1 MQVNLGKSFK
11 KQLLWVAVTSALVAG
26 ASVAG
31 PTMETVDTIPALAQ
45 EAQHSKA
52 AKRITDHFTRSHY
65 KKIKIDDALSRKV
78 FERYLRSLDVNRTFF
93 LATDVLD
100 FEKSKDVFDDAI
112 RQGQLDVAYS
122 MYMVNLNRR
131 AERFEYALT
140 VIDSEQSFD
149 FEVENDKYYYDREEA
164 AWAATPAELD
174 EIWRQRVKYDALN
187 LKMADKTWEE
197 TRDILSK
204 RYKRAIKRLA
214 QTNSED
220 VFQTVMNSFARSIEA
235 HTSYL
240 SPRNTERFQMQ
251 MNLSLE
257 GIGAVL
263 RSEDDHTVIVS
274 LVAGGPA
281 DKSDQ
286 IKPEDRIIAVAQEDE
301 DYVDVVGWRLDEVV
315 ELIKGPKGSVVKL
328 QVLKGSSDTKK
339 IAEVKITRDKVKLE
353 DRAAK
358 SEIYIPD
365 GGPHKGKKLG
375 VINIPS
381 FYHNLHVDVQKELD
395 KLKKENIEGVIVDLR
410 GNGGGSLPES
420 ILLSGLFIDKGP
432 VVQVRY
438 ENGRISVDRDTDG
451 IVHYGGPLTVMVD
464 RYSASASEIFA
475 AAMQDYNRAVIIGE
489 QTFGKGTVQQHRGLS
504 RIYDLD
510 ANPLGAVQFTIAKF
524 YRISG
529 GSTQHKG
536 VKPDIL
542 YPSPIDPA
550 EWGESKE
557 ENALPYDS
565 IRKANYSQLSRY
577 NGIIDVLSAK
587 HAARVMKDPEF
598 AYIFDD
604 IAEYNKNKDKNYISL
619 VESERLATKKEN
631 DEKQL
636 QRVNERLER
645 LGLEKIASLDDDL
658 PDVLEDLDPFLAEAA
673 NITFDVVSSDS
684 YALNIKK

>member
-1 MQVNLGKSFK
+1 MQLNLGRSFK
-11 KQLLWVAVTSALVAG
+11 KQLIWISVTSAMVVG
-26 ASVAG
+26 VSIAG
-31 PTMETVDTIPALAQ
+31 PATETTDAIPELSQ
-45 EAQHSKA
+45 ESQHSKS

-65 KKIKIDDALSRKV
+65 KKIKIDDELSEKV
-78 FERYLRSLDVNRTFF
+78 FERYLRSLDANKSFF
-93 LATDVLD
+93 LASDITG
-100 FEKSKDVFDDAI
+100 FEKFKDSFDDAI
-112 RQGQLDVAYS
+112 RQGQLDIAYDI
-122 MYMVNLNRR
+122 YVVNLKRR
-131 AERFEYALT
+131 AERFNYALT
-140 VIDSEQSFD
+140 LLDKPFNY
-149 FEVENDKYYYDREEA
+149 EVENDKYFYDREKA
-164 AWAATPAELD
+164 VWAASSAELN
-174 EIWRQRVKYDALN
+174 EVWRQRVKYDALN

-197 TRDILSK
+197 TQDILTK
-204 RYKRAIKRLA
+204 RYKRAIKRLS

-240 SPRNTERFQMQ
+240 SPRNTERFQME

-281 DKSDQ
+281 DKSAK
-286 IKPEDRIIAVAQEDE
+286 IKPEDKIIAVAQEGE
-301 DYVDVVGWRLDEVV
+301 EFVDIVGWRLDEVV

-328 QVLKGSSDTKK
+328 QVLKGSSESKK
-339 IAEVKITRDKVKLE
+339 IAEIQITRDKVKLE

-358 SEIYIPD
+358 SEVYIPD
-365 GGPHKGKKLG
+365 AGPHKGQKLG

-381 FYHNLHVDVQKELD
+381 FYHNLHVDVKNELD
-395 KLKKENIEGVIVDLR
+395 KLKEENVEGVIVDLR

-420 ILLSGLFIDKGP
+420 VLLSGLFIDKGP

-451 IVHYGGPLTVMVD
+451 LVFYGGPLTVMVD

-510 ANPLGAVQFTIAKF
+510 KTLGAVQFTIAKF

-536 VKPDIL
+536 VLPDIL
-542 YPSPIDPA
+542 YPSPVDPA

-565 IRKANYSQLSRY
+565 IQKANYSQLGRY
-577 NGIIDVLSAK
+577 DGVIDVLAAK
-587 HAARVMKDPEF
+587 HAARVIKDPEF
-598 AYIFDD
+598 TYIFND
-604 IAEYNKNKDKNYISL
+604 IEEYNKNKDKNYISL
-619 VESERLATKKEN
+619 VESERLETKIETE
-631 DEKQL
+631 EKQL
-636 QRVNERLER
+636 IRINERLER
-645 LGLEKIASLDDDL
+645 LGLEKVASLEAEL
-658 PDVLEDLDPFLAEAA
+658 PEALEKIDPFLSEAA
-673 NITFDVVSSDS
+673 NITFDMVSSGS
-684 YALNIKK
+684 YALNLKD